1 MAMKQTQ
8 VKTLS
13 FGDVGLDFCVGSRN
27 LFPDRFKKMLSLG
40 YNVQTVSSVIV
51 SGNQVTFTYGGA
63 HGYVADRVLKVSAP
77 ELLSINGGEFVID
90 SVTENTV
97 TVTIDGTPTSIAG
110 NFTTKVASLGY
121 DLVYEQANIHIY
133 KFKALDET
141 DLYLRLVFTT
151 AANARNVVMPCIGKS
166 VDLINGVITDPDAYQ
181 PNKDITQPAINAL
194 QWEFYYGTTASTNN
208 YTYSEGFLSF
218 GTAIV
223 VGSQYHLAFLY
234 NDAYHQYAGQWV
246 CGFIPT
252 STLDYEKLKQP
263 VLFGSLSAVS
273 LTSSSYINA
282 ISRLAWFLGNIQTT
296 LQARVSSNQGVGL
309 PIANEAFL
317 SQSIDT
323 FNTTVVMP
331 ITIFEKETSQFLGFT
346 CGMYLGCYGG
356 SNSPSLNH
364 REQPIKTIDIDL
376 NNQVIIGNVG
386 NLNTGHTNSLFLV
399 FPVEEVKIA

>member
-13 FGDVGLDFCVGSRN
+13 FGDVGLDFCAGSRS
-27 LFPDRFKKMLSLG
+27 LFPDRFKRMLSLG
-40 YNVQTVSSVIV
+40 YNMQTVSSVTV

-63 HGYVADRVLKVSAP
+63 HGYVVDRVLKVESGA
-77 ELLSINGGEFVID
+77 LASINGGEFAID

-97 TVTIDGTPTSIAG
+97 TVTIDGAPTSIAG
-110 NFTTKVASLGY
+110 NFTTKVASLGFE
-121 DLVYEQANIHIY
+121 LLYEQASVHIY

-151 AANARNVVMPCIGKS
+151 TANARNVVMPCIGKS
-166 VDLINGVITDPDAYQ
+166 VDLVNGIITDPDAYQ

-194 QWEFYYGTTASTNN
+194 QWEFYYGTGTHTNN
-208 YTYSEGFLSF
+208 YTYSQGFSSF

-223 VGSQYHLAFLY
+223 VGSRYHLAFLY

-246 CGFIPT
+246 CGFMPT
-252 STLDYEKLKQP
+252 STLDYENLKQP

-273 LTSSSYINA
+273 LTSSSSINA
-282 ISRLAWFLGNIQTT
+282 IGRLAWFLGNIQAT
-296 LQARVSSNQGVGL
+296 LQPRVSSNQGVVL
-309 PIANEAFL
+309 PVANQAFL
-317 SQSIDT
+317 PQSIDT

-331 ITIFEKETSQFLGFT
+331 ITLFEKETSQFLGFT

-356 SNSPSLNH
+356 SNSPSLGRQQH
-364 REQPIKTIDIDL
+364 PIITMDIDL
-376 NNQVIIGNVG
+376 NNPVIIGNVG
-386 NLNTGHTNSLFLV
+386 NLNTGHTSSLFLV
-399 FPVEEVKIA
+399 FPIEEVKIA